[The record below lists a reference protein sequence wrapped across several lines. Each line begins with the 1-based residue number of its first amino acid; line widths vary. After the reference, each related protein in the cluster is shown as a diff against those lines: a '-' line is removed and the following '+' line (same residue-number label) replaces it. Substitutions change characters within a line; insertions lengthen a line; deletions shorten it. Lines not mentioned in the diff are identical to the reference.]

1 MRRKQRSEIFPLHFL
16 VLSIFE
22 NESGKI
28 KTTSLLPCLLRKLNN
43 NLESFFHIVRLAR
56 KFSDRDRIRR
66 EIDPTQP
73 RLTPA
78 VESYGTRSKH
88 LLINPASIPK
98 NKIFKRIL
106 L

>member
-1 MRRKQRSEIFPLHFL
+1 VRRKLRSEIFPLHFL

-43 NLESFFHIVRLAR
+43 NLGSFFHIVRLAR
-56 KFSDRDRIRR
+56 KFRDRDRIRR

-78 VESYGTRSKH
+78 VDSY
-88 LLINPASIPK
+88 AY
-98 NKIFKRIL
+98 KIEAL
-106 L
+106 AY